1 MAMYAHLCTC
11 ICACIEGPIHMTHMF
26 SLHVSIGMT
35 CMCMLLFSS
44 MGVYVYLSSCANVCA
59 EECMRV
65 CERAKF

>member
-1 MAMYAHLCTC
+1 
-11 ICACIEGPIHMTHMF
+11 MTHMF